1 MAYKLALCD
10 VDHTLLDFDKAE
22 RTALETTFEAYD
34 IPFTPENA
42 AVYVAAN
49 KEQWKALERGETT
62 QAKLRLERWRQ
73 FGLRMGLS
81 LPVEAVCDFYE
92 GELAKGAF
100 PMPGAFEFLQAVSGK
115 MPVYLIT
122 NGITFIQQGRFER
135 SGFKPYIKKQL
146 ISQEVGFS
154 KPDPTML
161 NMAMEAEGVQ
171 PHETVMLGDS
181 LSSDIQAAIN
191 AGADSIHLC
200 WGKPCETCPAT
211 YEARDLE
218 EAASII
224 LK

>member
-22 RTALETTFEAYD
+22 ETALETTFSAYG
-34 IPFTPENA
+34 IPFTPENV

-73 FGLRMGLS
+73 FALRMGLS
-81 LPVEAVCDFYE
+81 LPVEAICDFYE
-92 GELAKGAF
+92 RELAKGAF
-100 PMPGAFEFLQAVSGK
+100 PMPGAVEFLQAVSGK

-122 NGITFIQQGRFER
+122 NGITFIQKGRFER

-161 NMAMEAEGVQ
+161 SMAMEAEGVQ

-191 AGADSIHLC
+191 AGVDSVHLC
-200 WGKPCETCPAT
+200 WNKPCENCPAT
-211 YEARDLE
+211 YEAKTL
-218 EAASII
+218 EAAASFI

>member
-22 RTALETTFEAYD
+22 ETALETTFKAYD
-34 IPFTPENA
+34 IPFTPENV

-73 FGLRMGLS
+73 FGLKMGIT

-92 GELAKGAF
+92 MELSKGAF
-100 PMPGAFEFLQAVSGK
+100 PLPGAFEFLQKVSQK

-122 NGITFIQQGRFER
+122 NGITFIQTGRFER

-161 NMAMEAEGVQ
+161 QMAMEMEGVQ
-171 PHETVMLGDS
+171 PGETVMLGDS
-181 LSSDIQAAIN
+181 LSSDIKAALN
-191 AGADSIHLC
+191 AGVDSIHLC
-200 WGKPCETCPAT
+200 WDKPCEHCPAT
-211 YEARDLE
+211 YEAHDLE
-218 EAASII
+218 KAALMI